1 MKYLVYNTLI
11 ILFTFQLLGCGDG
24 TKPNT
29 KIQTGTVA
37 DSYIKITRN
46 QFDQN
51 SMALGSLQETEFP
64 ILVKAT
70 GMIDV
75 PPENRSVISATLG
88 GYVKTLPLLI
98 GDGVRKGQ
106 ALLTIENPEFVTLQQ
121 DYMEVSGQLDYLKS
135 EYDRQKTMIGENIT
149 SQKSYLKAE
158 SEYKTANARFNGLQ
172 KKLVMLNI
180 SPANVESGTITSV
193 TTIYAPISGSI
204 TKVNVAKGSYVT
216 PDTPIL
222 EIIDNDHI
230 HLELAV
236 FEKDIMTIKKGQHI
250 TFRIPEASP
259 DNFDANVHLV
269 GTSIG
274 EGRTIKVHGHLNDE
288 EKNNFLT
295 GMFVEASIIT
305 DAISAKSLP
314 SESVVNVGDHDYVL
328 VLEKEE
334 EGDYYF
340 KQFEVTVLDSYG
352 GFSRLDKIS
361 AFKPTDRFLTKGA
374 FNLLTE

>member
-204 TKVNVAKGSYVT
+204 SKVNVAKGSYVT
-216 PDTPIL
+216 PDKPIL

-259 DNFDANVHLV
+259 DIFDANVHLV